1 MFQMFGHEL
10 VHSRNQERLQRS
22 LARYRVTLNDDLTVE
37 SLTAAHSTEA
47 TSESMR
53 EDAEVIEVIFGTGCD
68 PVEGIGA

>member
-22 LARYRVTLNDDLTVE
+22 LARYRLTPNDDLTVDDPTAE
-37 SLTAAHSTEA
+37 DLTGATNDSTP
-47 TSESMR
+47 